1 MPWRRVTRRARTYG
15 SCGALPSRGCP
26 PHVWG
31 VIVERSR
38 DDIRRALDLLLNL
51 IRKAIANH
59 PGHFVLST
67 IAYRCRAAIERN
79 DL

>member
-1 MPWRRVTRRARTYG
+1 MPWPRVTRWARTYG
-15 SCGALPSRGCP
+15 SCGALSSYGCP

-31 VIVERSR
+31 VI
-38 DDIRRALDLLLNL
+38 DDVPRALGLLLDL

-67 IAYRCRAAIERN
+67 IAYRCRAAIERK